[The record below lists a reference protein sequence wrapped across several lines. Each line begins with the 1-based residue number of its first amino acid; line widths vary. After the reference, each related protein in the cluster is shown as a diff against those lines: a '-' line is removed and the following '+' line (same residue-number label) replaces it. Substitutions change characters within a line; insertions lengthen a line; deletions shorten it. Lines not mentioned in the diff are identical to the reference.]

1 VPRAW
6 LELPVRAA
14 RSLPT
19 FFGRAGLEEGDAG
32 YFLAGT
38 YAINAASP
46 EMLQRGPQPTAT
58 SQYRPCWI
66 ASRLALTVAEK
77 QSRRL
82 VDPQGYEGT
91 GEAHH

>member
-1 VPRAW
+1 VPRAR

-38 YAINAASP
+38 YAINAARP
-46 EMLQRGPQPTAT
+46 EMLQRGPARWHPREVDFLADSVLQRIQP
-58 SQYRPCWI
+58 
-66 ASRLALTVAEK
+66 
-77 QSRRL
+77 
-82 VDPQGYEGT
+82 
-91 GEAHH
+91 GE